1 MRGSRVEGAGSGNA
15 QGLTFQGVGR
25 FLGIRKELGPPL
37 PLLGIWHHPPLS
49 KIHNIKKSYSHSRSQ
64 HSYLPMCHIPKGA
77 RGSLCPVWVIIP
89 PVNPLDDYSYTPPY
103 TPPSISLRLPH
114 YQYKYRNNQLPHLYS
129 LRWHYFPNWARGSL
143 QNLVQGF
150 GLKVYNYG
158 MTLLDTPYFLGN
170 SSRTH
175 SPKTFRARS
184 AHPSPTPSTETGHGV
199 LGPRLGSEAH
209 QDSSSSLF
217 VTALSLPPA
226 FCQIGTGFSF
236 AERFLVGQEHR
247 VLHAAVPL
255 RTASLV
261 GKLELAKTQSWETQT
276 PPQLQF
282 PFVHDSSHSL
292 RGLSQ
297 RQSCRPHWGPL

>member
-1 MRGSRVEGAGSGNA
+1 
-15 QGLTFQGVGR
+15 
-25 FLGIRKELGPPL
+25 
-37 PLLGIWHHPPLS
+37 
-49 KIHNIKKSYSHSRSQ
+49 
-64 HSYLPMCHIPKGA
+64 
-77 RGSLCPVWVIIP
+77 
-89 PVNPLDDYSYTPPY
+89 
-103 TPPSISLRLPH
+103 
-114 YQYKYRNNQLPHLYS
+114 
-129 LRWHYFPNWARGSL
+129 
-143 QNLVQGF
+143 
-150 GLKVYNYG
+150 
-158 MTLLDTPYFLGN
+158 MTLRDTPYFLGN

-175 SPKTFRARS
+175 SPKTFKARS

-261 GKLELAKTQSWETQT
+261 GKLELAKNSELGNSTAASVSLC
-276 PPQLQF
+276 PRQLS
-282 PFVHDSSHSL
+282 VIERSL
-292 RGLSQ
+292 TAPIMSATSGTSLSA
-297 RQSCRPHWGPL
+297 RRFSKTNLCNRVARARL